1 MARAN
6 YLAATVPL
14 KGNEGEVF
22 NVGSGCP
29 YSIQQIAD
37 SISDNQIN
45 IPKRSGEMET
55 TFADIT
61 KIGEVMGWKPEID
74 VIDWI
79 YG

>member
-1 MARAN
+1 
-6 YLAATVPL
+6 
-14 KGNEGEVF
+14 
-22 NVGSGCP
+22 
-29 YSIQQIAD
+29 
-37 SISDNQIN
+37 
-45 IPKRSGEMET
+45 MET